1 MMGKKKFTFYIS
13 WCQCGKPMA
22 LNCKEKFFEKDAE
35 QYFVGI
41 TNQMSSYLHQLY
53 LMKNSD
59 NNIRYNLNHYRDDIS
74 KTIKTEIIMKNT
86 DYIVELYHNN
96 EKYVKVDVEA
106 VYNPSNMVLLAED
119 IKIFEESLN
128 KYLEYEHSDKKDCNL
143 YDEAIKL
150 FNIGASK
157 YMDIMYHL
165 IVKPVEENSYMDIV
179 SNIHFNDKK
188 MLMDANNKNYEFN
201 FGDNNYIEK
210 KTNLNVNYVSNIERI
225 VITKNNE
232 ELIDNEFIIN

>member
-1 MMGKKKFTFYIS
+1 MGEIEFNFDIS

-22 LNCKEKFFEKDAE
+22 LNCKEKFFEKDAK

-41 TNQMSSYLHQLY
+41 SNQMSSYIHQLY
-53 LMKNSD
+53 LMEKSGHK
-59 NNIRYNLNHYRDDIS
+59 IRYQINHYRDDIS
-74 KTIKTEIIMKNT
+74 NTIKTEIIMKNN
-86 DYIVELYHNN
+86 DYRVDLYHNN

-119 IKIFEESLN
+119 IKIFEESLK
-128 KYLEYEHSDKKDCNL
+128 KYLEYSDKKDCNL

-179 SNIHFNDKK
+179 SNIHFNDTK

>member
-1 MMGKKKFTFYIS
+1 MVELINFSFDIP
-13 WCQCGKPMA
+13 WCACRKPMA
-22 LNCKEKFFEKDAE
+22 LDCDGEFFEKDAK
-35 QYFVGI
+35 QYFVGLS
-41 TNQMSSYLHQLY
+41 NRLSSYIHQLY
-53 LMKNSD
+53 LMENSD
-59 NNIRYNLNHYRDDIS
+59 YKIGYKINHYRDDIS
-74 KTIKTEIIMKNT
+74 NTIKTEIIMKNI
-86 DYIVELYHNN
+86 DYRVDLYHNN

-106 VYNPSNMVLLAED
+106 VYNPSNMALLAED
-119 IKIFEESLN
+119 IKIFEESLK
-128 KYLEYEHSDKKDCNL
+128 KYLEYSDKKDGNL

-179 SNIHFNDKK
+179 SNIHFNDTK